1 MHLRNRASIIT
12 LSGVFAFGFV
22 VGCEK
27 SQDAPQPAPQD
38 ELQPVP
44 SASATG
50 SDAAETGDSGEAGVE
65 AILAKADAYDGTTDK
80 VVSMCAACNLGM
92 DGSQEHALA
101 THGYT
106 IHFCSPGCK
115 GKFETDTDKAVLA
128 MKIPD
133 A

>member
-1 MHLRNRASIIT
+1 MHLRNRASIIA
-12 LSGVFAFGFV
+12 LSGVLAFGIV
-22 VGCEK
+22 AGCEK
-27 SQDAPQPAPQD
+27 SQDKPQPAPQD

-50 SDAAETGDSGEAGVE
+50 SDAAEAGEYGDSGVE

-80 VVSMCAACNLGM
+80 VVSKCAACGLGM
-92 DGSQEHALA
+92 GGSEEYALA

-106 IHFCSPGCK
+106 MHFCSQDCK

>member
-38 ELQPVP
+38 ELQPEP

-50 SDAAETGDSGEAGVE
+50 SETGEAGEAGVE

-80 VVSMCAACNLGM
+80 VVSKCAACGLGM
-92 DGSQEHALA
+92 GGSEEHALA

-106 IHFCSPGCK
+106 MHFCSPDCK